1 MPRRSIR
8 WLPVIFTI
16 GTLVLV
22 GDVGD
27 AAELIRRGHAAVDP
41 RNHRERAVL
50 LDVGVDAIVDEPR
63 RAILVVVAAPEHV
76 EHVAERR
83 LADLAADAVAV
94 DLEHLLHRLQ
104 PLAAQDVAQLVFG
117 KRQAAADDGLALVF
131 ELGRDGAQQFLAQ
144 RSCSC
149 RSSCSRACTP

>member
-1 MPRRSIR
+1 MR

-27 AAELIRRGHAAVDP
+27 AAELVRRRHAAADA
-41 RNHRERAVL
+41 RDDRERAVL
-50 LDVGVDAIVDEPR
+50 LDVGVHAIVDEAR
-63 RAILVVVAAPEHV
+63 RAILVVIAAPEHV
-76 EHVAERR
+76 EHVAQRR

-104 PLAAQDVAQLVFG
+104 LLAAQDVAQLVLG
-117 KRQAAADDGLALVF
+117 KRQAA
-131 ELGRDGAQQFLAQ
+131 R
-144 RSCSC
+144 R
-149 RSSCSRACTP
+149 